1 MNYDGKRSFSF
12 REGIVSDPLVLLLP
26 ALFHSVLTA
35 FAAHIFEL
43 WLNTPLYLCDSVLN
57 SCKMIIFRIK
67 VEGGGGKK
75 TLLQWQNV

>member
-43 WLNTPLYLCDSVLN
+43 WLNTPL
-57 SCKMIIFRIK
+57 
-67 VEGGGGKK
+67 
-75 TLLQWQNV
+75 